1 MYKRSMNLAVSS
13 YAALPV
19 VNIPN
24 NSNFNKQINCFSLRE
39 LVNIYFIIIAEIFD
53 FLQLK

>member
-1 MYKRSMNLAVSS
+1 MNLAVSS

-39 LVNIYFIIIAEIFD
+39 LVNIYIIIIAEIFD